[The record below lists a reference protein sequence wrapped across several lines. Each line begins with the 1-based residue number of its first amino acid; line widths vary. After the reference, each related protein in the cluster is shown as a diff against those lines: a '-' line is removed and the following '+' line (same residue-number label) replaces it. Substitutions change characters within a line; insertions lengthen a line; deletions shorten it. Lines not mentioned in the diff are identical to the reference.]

1 MNRMLHYLMREPG
14 KSAADAAPTDQQLL
28 QRYLDSGNEDAF
40 AELVR
45 RHEQSVLKAC
55 RQVLRS
61 AVDVDDAFQATFL
74 VLLRRA
80 RQIRWQSSLKSWLV
94 AVAHRIAVRLAISQ
108 QHRQQRDKNAI
119 PAPSTS
125 TPLAEVTWQ
134 EACAVLHEELN
145 RLPDSFRLPLLLC
158 YLQGYSRD
166 EAAVLLGWKMGSVKA
181 GLERGRT
188 LLRQRLE
195 RRGVTLSA
203 GLLTLLARPLVCEAA
218 STASRSVQA
227 ITGTVS
233 ARVLSLSRDVG
244 LAGWSMGTRAALCLL
259 VLLLGTVSGLTW
271 MWANSPVAATTAVAS
286 VPVASSTAD
295 DPESVTITGE
305 VVDPQDNPVA
315 GATIGVMKYTSI
327 EHDRLHPPKLEPGTT
342 TDASGKFQLIVNH
355 PEFHVIAQKA
365 GYGLDL
371 DIITQQNHKQPIR
384 FQLRKTMSIEGTVVD
399 DQNKPVA
406 GATVECQWLYR
417 FVPGALEDKLQLI
430 QAGADSNVL
439 YSDPNRYVFLM
450 NAGTFG
456 WQAQTDQQ
464 GKFTIPGLP
473 DGMQTTVR
481 ISKKQ
486 LATRQLD
493 VILLPGFAD
502 QGTARHRLTASTV
515 EEARLKA
522 NVQQSKIT
530 TEEARKR
537 LRYYGMEF
545 YSPRLNVFMSPSIVV
560 EGTATN
566 VRGEPVANLPVTIST
581 NGTAM
586 GRLEATT
593 NAQGKYS
600 VSEGSLGESYSV
612 RSGDFGDYLPA
623 SGSAVHREKGPV
635 RIDLKLRRGTILV
648 GKVIDGTTGQGV
660 RSSITIKPTPGNPL
674 LNKAGVTLEHQVL
687 SQQDGTFRIV
697 SPPGDMLV
705 SASADWN
712 QEATQPMPYLPAKIL
727 ESDSGLLQPINNPE
741 SRLVNFRGQTDY
753 YDLGQAYQ
761 LMDLPEEKETRIEL
775 VLVRGKERPLKL
787 LDPQGQPVPSALIYG
802 LDSAGQV
809 YEVNQANMT
818 MVGIQPTEKP
828 RHVFVIN
835 REKRLGGYAI
845 AETATTEP
853 LVIQLEPLATL
864 KGRFIDGDSKPL
876 ARKRIDL
883 ATTLRTTWRYNSFSK
898 IFPPVI
904 TDQDG
909 RFAFT
914 EIIPQVKYVF
924 MATSS
929 FEPSA
934 GRPSWNKEYLLK
946 AGEQLDLGNTTLR
959 PETRRR

>member
-14 KSAADAAPTDQQLL
+14 KAAADAAPTDQQLL

-45 RHEQSVLKAC
+45 RYEQSVLKAC

-94 AVAHRIAVRLAISQ
+94 AVAHRIAVRLAVSQ
-108 QHRQQRDKNAI
+108 QHRQQRDRKAI

-125 TPLAEVTWQ
+125 TPLADVTWQ
-134 EACAVLHEELN
+134 EACSVLHEELN

-166 EAAVLLGWKMGSVKA
+166 EAAELLCWKMGSVKA

-203 GLLTLLARPLVCEAA
+203 GLLTLLARPLVSEAA
-218 STASRSVQA
+218 STASRSAQA

-233 ARVLSLSRDVG
+233 AKVLSLSRDAG
-244 LAGWSMGTRAALCLL
+244 LTGWSLGTRWALCLL
-259 VLLLGTVSGLTW
+259 VLLLGTVSGLTL
-271 MWANSPVAATTAVAS
+271 MWAKSPVAATTVVAS
-286 VPVASSTAD
+286 APVSTSTD

-305 VVDPQDNPVA
+305 VVDTKGNPVV

-327 EHDRLHPPKLEPGTT
+327 EHDRLHPPKLEQGTT
-342 TDASGKFQLIVNH
+342 TDASGKFQLIVNY

-371 DIITQQNHKQPIR
+371 DIVTQQNHKQPIR
-384 FQLRKTMSIEGTVVD
+384 FQLRNTISIDGTVVD

-456 WQAQTDQQ
+456 WKAQTDLQ

-481 ISKKQ
+481 ISKKH
-486 LATRQLD
+486 LATSQLN

-502 QGTARHRLTASTV
+502 QGTERHRLTASAV
-515 EEARLKA
+515 EEALLKA
-522 NVQQSKIT
+522 NVQKSKISM
-530 TEEARKR
+530 EEARKR
-537 LRYYGMEF
+537 SRYFGNGF
-545 YSPRLNVFMSPSIVV
+545 DSARLNVIMSPGIMV

-586 GRLEATT
+586 GRLETTT

-674 LNKAGVTLEHQVL
+674 LNKAGVRLEHQVL
-687 SQQDGTFRIV
+687 TQRDGAFRIV

-705 SASADWN
+705 SASADWD
-712 QEATQPMPYLPAKIL
+712 QMATQPMPYLPAKIL
-727 ESDSGLLQPINNPE
+727 ESELDLLQPINNPD
-741 SRLVNFRGQTDY
+741 SRLVHFRGQTNT
-753 YDLGQAYQ
+753 YDQGQAYQ

-787 LDPQGQPVPSALIYG
+787 LDPQGQLVPSALIYG

-809 YEVNQANMT
+809 YDVNQANMT

-835 REKRLGGYAI
+835 REKRLGGYAL
-845 AETATTEP
+845 AETTTTEP

-876 ARKRIDL
+876 ASKRIDL

-914 EIIPQVKYVF
+914 EIIPQVKYMF
-924 MATSS
+924 MGTSG
-929 FEPSA
+929 FEPSM
-934 GRPSWNKEYLLK
+934 GRPSWNKEYLLM
-946 AGEQLDLGNTTLR
+946 AGQQLDLGDLTLR
-959 PETRRR
+959 PEIRRR